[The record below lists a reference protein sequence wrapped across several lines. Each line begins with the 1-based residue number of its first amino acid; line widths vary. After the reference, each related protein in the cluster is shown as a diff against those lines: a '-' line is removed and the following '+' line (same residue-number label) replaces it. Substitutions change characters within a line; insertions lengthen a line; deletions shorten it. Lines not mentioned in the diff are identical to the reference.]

1 MLPPP
6 QPNFLTTYYIAVL
19 LCVCRAGMDN
29 EDQKA
34 VTAVLAETK
43 GLGSTSGMPGT
54 QVLDETVKQGMTLID
69 RFCAQPPEFL
79 RA

>member
-1 MLPPP
+1 
-6 QPNFLTTYYIAVL
+6 
-19 LCVCRAGMDN
+19 MDN